1 MPPAS
6 ASSSSRSPP
15 ISGARTTYR
24 LRVSDVSKIVCHRLQ
39 NSTEEYLV
47 RWKIAGGSTANKS
60 TIYSWH
66 CVSELSKCLHYVQE
80 YIEKLPKSRPNT
92 AFVAIPAGASR
103 KRKFSSDSQAI
114 GSSSSS
120 GNLTPRDWGHVSRE
134 PSVISLGSSSSTTSE
149 AAPLQTPTVYNGI
162 LQRKEGRIVAKKSDD
177 PAIQRVDARK
187 LPDQSMLKDATQA
200 PVTAAEQAIQAAFQA
215 KLRSVKNTEWENHVD
230 NTAPSLNFTF
240 ISDFV
245 LGKGVY
251 RSDADAHVGCENP
264 CRPNMGQN
272 LGCEYP
278 RECACLE
285 YAAVDKDLLKEGD
298 VARYTQYIEDR
309 KTDGFLADSRGLP
322 KRFPYRVSKDRIVP
336 STLMKFYLEQRYPIY
351 ECNLN
356 CDCGPVCKSRVVQ
369 KGRKVPLV
377 IFKTSNG
384 RGWGVYCK
392 EHLVKGEFI
401 DTYIGEVLTNEE
413 TNRREELAGKDNKA
427 SYLYSLD
434 KFCGDDP
441 NNELTK
447 DTCYVVDGQHMGGPT
462 RFINH
467 SCEPNCQQYTVSYNK
482 HDLRI
487 YDLAF
492 FAVQD
497 IPPQTELTFDYM
509 DQDEQEL
516 ENVAR
521 KREAK
526 AADPAYRDKQR
537 CDCGARKCRWY
548 LWE

>member
-1 MPPAS
+1 MPPVS
-6 ASSSSRSPP
+6 PPSSLRSPP
-15 ISGARTTYR
+15 TSGARTTYR

-39 NSTEEYLV
+39 NS
-47 RWKIAGGSTANKS
+47 
-60 TIYSWH
+60 
-66 CVSELSKCLHYVQE
+66 E
-80 YIEKLPKSRPNT
+80 YIEKLPKSRPDA
-92 AFVAIPAGASR
+92 AFVAIPAAASR
-103 KRKFSSDSQAI
+103 KRKFSSDSQII

-120 GNLTPRDWGHVSRE
+120 GNLTPRDWAHASRE
-134 PSVISLGSSSSTTSE
+134 PSVISIASTSSTTSE
-149 AAPLQTPTVYNGI
+149 AAPLQAPTVYNGI
-162 LQRKEGRIVAKKSDD
+162 LKRKEGRIVAKRSND
-177 PAIQRVDARK
+177 PAVQEVDARK
-187 LPDQSMLKDATQA
+187 LPDQFMLKDAAQA
-200 PVTAAEQAIQAAFQA
+200 PVSAAERAIQAAFQA

-245 LGKGVY
+245 LGEGVY

-278 RECACLE
+278 RDCACLE

-298 VARYTQYIEDR
+298 MARYAQYLEDWD
-309 KTDGFLADSRGLP
+309 TDGFLADSRGLP

-356 CDCGPVCKSRVVQ
+356 CDCGKVCKSRVVQ
-369 KGRKVPLV
+369 KGREVPLV

-392 EHLVKGEFI
+392 EQLVKGEFI

-413 TNRREELAGKDNKA
+413 TNRREELAGKDKA

-434 KFCGDDP
+434 KFCGDDA

-447 DTCYVVDGQHMGGPT
+447 DNCYVVDGQHMGGPT

-492 FAVQD
+492 FAVED
-497 IPPQTELTFDYM
+497 IPPRTELTFDYM
-509 DQDEQEL
+509 DQDEAEL
-516 ENVAR
+516 EDVMR

-537 CDCGARKCRWY
+537 CNCGARKCRWY

>member
-1 MPPAS
+1 MPPVS
-6 ASSSSRSPP
+6 PPSSLRSPP
-15 ISGARTTYR
+15 TSGARTTYR

-47 RWKIAGGSTANKS
+47 RWKIAGGSTNTKS

-66 CVSELSKCLHYVQE
+66 CISELSKCLHYVQE
-80 YIEKLPKSRPNT
+80 YIEKLPKSRPDA
-92 AFVAIPAGASR
+92 AFVAIPAAASR
-103 KRKFSSDSQAI
+103 KRKFSSDSQI
-114 GSSSSS
+114 TGSSSSS
-120 GNLTPRDWGHVSRE
+120 GNLTPRDWAHVSRE
-134 PSVISLGSSSSTTSE
+134 PSVIS
-149 AAPLQTPTVYNGI
+149 
-162 LQRKEGRIVAKKSDD
+162 RKDRGEKAV
-177 PAIQRVDARK
+177 QEVDARK
-187 LPDQSMLKDATQA
+187 LPDQFMLKDAAQA
-200 PVTAAEQAIQAAFQA
+200 PVSAAERAIQATFQA

-245 LGKGVY
+245 LGEGVY

-278 RECACLE
+278 RDCACLE

-298 VARYTQYIEDR
+298 MARYAQYLEDWD
-309 KTDGFLADSRGLP
+309 TDGFLADSRGLP

-356 CDCGPVCKSRVVQ
+356 CDCGKVCKSRVVQ
-369 KGRKVPLV
+369 KGREVPLV

-392 EHLVKGEFI
+392 EQLVKGEFI

-413 TNRREELAGKDNKA
+413 TNRREELAGKDKA

-441 NNELTK
+441 NNDLTK
-447 DTCYVVDGQHMGGPT
+447 DNCYVVDGQHMGGPT

-492 FAVQD
+492 FAVED
-497 IPPQTELTFDYM
+497 IPPRTELTFDYM
-509 DQDEQEL
+509 DQDGAEL
-516 ENVAR
+516 EDVMR

-537 CDCGARKCRWY
+537 CNCGARKCRWY